1 MKHDWSIS
9 PLGIVV
15 LVSLL
20 LSAGFFVSAERQTP
34 ADSVVS
40 RIPIYFEDGPLIV
53 DQMRV
58 DEARHVE
65 LISLVRHLA
74 LPYTDA
80 TRRETLTIRASNG
93 TLVAT
98 RDSDVVSIDDRQT
111 RLADPVLRVDGRWFV
126 PIDFLL
132 RPLSDVAGVEFRHRQ
147 GAERIL
153 AGNVMAPT
161 LVMKAGPSEGSTRLT
176 IESSTGINMRVQ
188 QEPGESRVVLFID
201 RAPVEPADEALAYR
215 DPSIRE
221 IAFEDS
227 DGRSKIIIET
237 TSQVANVRLL
247 PSDENRRFFV
257 DFIRASETGAVSLPS
272 GMDRRGAVS
281 AGALRVIVI
290 DPGHGG
296 LDSGTRAHGI
306 LEKDITLELARRL
319 RRALQLRL
327 DTTVIL
333 TRDGDVERV
342 GENRSA
348 IANNNRADLFISLH
362 VGFSAD
368 PTESSSS
375 LFLVET
381 RSETLREAPV
391 TNLFQPWYAAH
402 RHSAAGSVQ
411 FATTLQ
417 ESLVDAIPGWPFPI
431 RRAPISVLTSSS
443 MPGLMLELGNANNE
457 ANLRALTDAG
467 FQGRLIEAIVEAAA
481 RFGGMDMEGS

>member
-1 MKHDWSIS
+1 MKDDRSIS

-53 DQMRV
+53 DQIRV
-58 DEARHVE
+58 DGARYVE

-80 TRRETLTIRASNG
+80 TRREIFTIRAPNG

-98 RDSDVVSIDDRQT
+98 RDSGTVSIDDRQT
-111 RLADPVLRVDGRWFV
+111 RLAAPVLRIDGRWFV
-126 PIDFLL
+126 PMDFLL
-132 RPLSDVAGVEFRHRQ
+132 RPLSHVAGVEFRHRQ

-153 AGNVMAPT
+153 AGNVTAPT
-161 LVMKAGPSEGSTRLT
+161 LALNVRTREGSTRLT
-176 IESSTGINMRVQ
+176 IESNTGINMRVQ
-188 QEPGESRVVLFID
+188 QEPGESRVVLAID
-201 RAPVEPADEALAYR
+201 RAPLDPANEELAYR
-215 DPSIRE
+215 DPSIRR

-227 DGRSKIIIET
+227 DGRSKIIIDT
-237 TSQVANVRLL
+237 TPQVANVRLL

-257 DFIRASETGAVSLPS
+257 DFIRASATGAYSLRS
-272 GMDRRGAVS
+272 DMDRRDVVS

-296 LDSGTRAHGI
+296 LDSGTRAHGR

-333 TRDGDVERV
+333 TRDGDVELV
-342 GENRSA
+342 GEARSA

-375 LFLVET
+375 LFLVEPLA
-381 RSETLREAPV
+381 EAFGEAPA

-402 RHSAAGSVQ
+402 RQSAAGSVQ

-417 ESLVDAIPGWPFPI
+417 ESLVDAIPGWQFPI

-443 MPGLMLELGNANNE
+443 MSGLLLELGNANNE
-457 ANLRALTDAG
+457 ANLRAVTDAG
-467 FQGRLIEAIVEAAA
+467 FQGRLIAAIVEAAA
-481 RFGGMDMEGS
+481 RFGGIDTEGS